1 LLAAG
6 ELRAERGDANSARPP
21 IEEAVLISRTIA
33 TRDPGDVSAGLQLV
47 DHLNFLV
54 EIYGRLGDMGGAVKL
69 LQEAL
74 DTCNALSQQY
84 PGNAALKRR
93 VAGSLANLAR
103 QRLNEAR
110 AVIAELRAGDPDNR
124 QYASDADVFDQVL
137 IALDRRSKGEKG
149 PG

>member
-1 LLAAG
+1 
-6 ELRAERGDANSARPP
+6 
-21 IEEAVLISRTIA
+21 
-33 TRDPGDVSAGLQLV
+33 V

-93 VAGSLANLAR
+93 VAGSLANLGNVHGRMGDIAVAR